1 MNIPGLGIQSRLIEA
16 RGYKTFFA
24 GTGSAVDGLAHST
37 SGATIQVNK
46 SEANLGVAESHNN
59 NVEIPSHA
67 RAELPLS
74 IKYLPHV

>member
-1 MNIPGLGIQSRLIEA
+1 MKIPGLGIRSSLIEA

-24 GTGSAVDGLAHST
+24 GTGSAVHGLAHST
-37 SGATIQVNK
+37 NGATIQINK
-46 SEANLGVAESHNN
+46 SEINLGVAESHN